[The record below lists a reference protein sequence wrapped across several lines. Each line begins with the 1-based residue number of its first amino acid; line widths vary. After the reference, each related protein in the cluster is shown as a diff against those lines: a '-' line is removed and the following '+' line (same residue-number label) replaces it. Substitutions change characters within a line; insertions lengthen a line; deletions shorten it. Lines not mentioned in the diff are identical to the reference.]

1 MAVRTAQRAAQRDT
15 QQLKNPAY
23 QDFLV
28 ALTLARLAAVY
39 DHSAEH
45 GARA

>member
-1 MAVRTAQRAAQRDT
+1 MAVRTAQRAAQRDA
-15 QQLKNPAY
+15 QPAY
-23 QDFLV
+23 QDFLG